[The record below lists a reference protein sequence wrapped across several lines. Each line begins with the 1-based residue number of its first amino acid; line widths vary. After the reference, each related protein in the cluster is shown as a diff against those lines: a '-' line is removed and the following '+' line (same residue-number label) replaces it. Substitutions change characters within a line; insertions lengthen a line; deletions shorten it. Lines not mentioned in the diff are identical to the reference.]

1 MAIATWTGRSRDPA
15 VVSADIARA
24 LTAEL
29 RLPAPPPAQVL
40 AGDSEGVPAGSLLPP
55 RERFSGMPALTECF
69 VYVDARA
76 PRPFE
81 LRASV
86 LTGRAIRRSFGLG
99 LLQYAV
105 PLTVP
110 VPGPVALGER
120 RHGRPSAFEGDPET
134 ARRLGADSELL
145 TLADHVS
152 ATVAGPDSTHQWK
165 VDRFLTV
172 QPQTA
177 GGLLLARTL
186 HRQTAGGWTLG
197 AEAVLAL
204 AARIENAL
212 I

>member
-1 MAIATWTGRSRDPA
+1 MAIANWTGRSRDPA
-15 VVSADIARA
+15 VVSADVARA
-24 LTAEL
+24 LAAEL
-29 RLPAPPPAQVL
+29 ALPGPPPALVL

-55 RERFSGMPALTECF
+55 RERFSGMPALTHCF
-69 VYVDARA
+69 VYVDAQA

-105 PLTVP
+105 PLAAT

-120 RHGRPSAFEGDPET
+120 HRGRPSSFEGDPET
-134 ARRLGADSELL
+134 AGRLNVDPELL

-152 ATVAGPDSTHQWK
+152 TTVAGPDATHQWN
-165 VDRFLTV
+165 VERLLTV
-172 QPQTA
+172 APHPT

-186 HRQTAGGWTLG
+186 HRQTLGGWSLG
-197 AEAVLAL
+197 AEAVLRL
-204 AARIENAL
+204 AAGIEAAL
-212 I
+212 T

>member
-1 MAIATWTGRSRDPA
+1 MALAQWTGRSRDPA
-15 VVSADIARA
+15 VVSADIARVLA
-24 LTAEL
+24 AEL
-29 RLPAPPPAQVL
+29 GLPGPPPAHVL

-55 RERFSGMPALTECF
+55 RERLSGMPALTHCF
-69 VYVDARA
+69 VYVDAHA

-105 PLTVP
+105 PLVVP

-120 RHGRPSAFEGDPET
+120 RRGRPSAFEGDPET
-134 ARRLGADSELL
+134 AGRLNFHPELL
-145 TLADHVS
+145 ALADRVS
-152 ATVAGPDSTHQWK
+152 ATVAGPDATHQWN
-165 VDRFLTV
+165 VERLLTV
-172 QPQTA
+172 EPRPE

-186 HRQTAGGWTLG
+186 HRQTTGGWSLG
-197 AEAVLAL
+197 AEAVLGL
-204 AARIENAL
+204 AARIESAL

>member
-1 MAIATWTGRSRDPA
+1 MALAHWTGRSRDPR
-15 VVSADIARA
+15 VVAADIARVLA
-24 LTAEL
+24 AEL
-29 RLPAPPPAQVL
+29 GLPCPPPTHVL

-55 RERFSGMPALTECF
+55 RERFSGMPAPTHCF

-86 LTGRAIRRSFGLG
+86 MTGRAMRRSFGLG

-105 PLTVP
+105 PLGVP

-120 RHGRPSAFEGDPET
+120 RRGHPSDFQGDQET
-134 ARRLGADSELL
+134 ARRLGLDPGLL
-145 TLADHVS
+145 TLADRVS
-152 ATVAGPDSTHQWK
+152 ATVAGPDPTHQWN
-165 VDRFLTV
+165 VDRLLTV
-172 QPQTA
+172 QPRPD

-186 HRQTAGGWTLG
+186 HRQTAGGWSPG

-204 AARIENAL
+204 AARIESAL
-212 I
+212 G